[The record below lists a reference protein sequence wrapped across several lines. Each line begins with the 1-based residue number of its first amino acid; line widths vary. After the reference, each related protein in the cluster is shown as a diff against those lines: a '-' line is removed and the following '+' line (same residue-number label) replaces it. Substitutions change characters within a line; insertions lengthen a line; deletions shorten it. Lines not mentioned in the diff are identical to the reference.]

1 VVLKSLETLDLR
13 VRRSCENAL
22 KLASFL
28 EGRIPRCLY
37 PGLASHPQHT
47 LAMRQMT
54 MGGTIIALFLDGG
67 RDQAHAL
74 LDGLELIDIS
84 NNLGDSR
91 TLMTHPASTTHYSV
105 SAAVRD
111 QMGITEGMLRLSVG
125 LEDPQDLIDDLDQA
139 LRGAGL

>member
-1 VVLKSLETLDLR
+1 M
-13 VRRSCENAL
+13 
-22 KLASFL
+22 
-28 EGRIPRCLY
+28 
-37 PGLASHPQHT
+37 Q
-47 LAMRQMT
+47 QMA

-67 RDQAHAL
+67 REQAHAL

-105 SAAVRD
+105 SAEVRD
-111 QMGITEGMLRLSVG
+111 QMGITEGMLRLSIG

-139 LRGAGL
+139 LRRAGL